1 MRRAGTKRR
10 LWLRCKKHSRWD
22 SRDFAV
28 LDSSPYFSALRTD
41 PRFQQLVQRYRK

>member
-1 MRRAGTKRR
+1 MQKAFEMGFK
-10 LWLRCKKHSRWD
+10 
-22 SRDFAV
+22 DFAV